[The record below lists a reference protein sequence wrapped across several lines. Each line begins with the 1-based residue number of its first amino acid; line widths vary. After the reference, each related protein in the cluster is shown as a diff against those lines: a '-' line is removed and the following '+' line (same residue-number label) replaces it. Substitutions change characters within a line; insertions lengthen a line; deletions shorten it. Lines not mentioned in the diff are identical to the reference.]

1 MYSVKEIIKEA
12 CIRVNLGRRNQGLND
27 GMEETG
33 FRLLKGII
41 TKYNNDNLMTFTQ
54 NSMILKNT
62 GLIHIYDEIDSLKG
76 EYNLYFNNAD
86 ELNEYEPTEE
96 DREND
101 VWAIL
106 KDHPN
111 VLYRVM
117 GVMTDQGVTYTWY
130 GTPVTNSQ
138 YNQRYSEMKAYE
150 AMYQANV
157 RNVAKINTLY
167 LINKQDPSI
176 SRELKFIPKEKFD
189 DFIKTAPVYTY
200 VQKGETEWLIELKPG
215 VVAQANYDIKMN
227 YNEGIDVDI
236 NDDLYIP
243 DAYTELLIVSLAYK
257 LALQFPRLDDNQMTR
272 LQNDMR
278 TMIENVRTPKAD
290 VKGIMREHSYGYG
303 RLTQDDLM
311 SGIYLL

>member
-1 MYSVKEIIKEA
+1 MYSVKEIIREA
-12 CIRVNLGRRNQGLND
+12 AIRVNLGRRNQGMND
-27 GMEETG
+27 GLEETG

-41 TKYNNDNLMTFTQ
+41 NRYNNDDLMAFTQ
-54 NSMILKNT
+54 NAMTVKNSQI
-62 GLIHIYDEIDSLKG
+62 IHIYDEIDSLKG
-76 EYNLYFNNAD
+76 ENNLYFDNAD

-111 VLYRVM
+111 VIYRVM
-117 GVMTDQGVTYTWY
+117 GVMTDQGVVYTWY
-130 GTPVTNSQ
+130 GTPVKNGQ

-150 AMYQANV
+150 SMEHV
-157 RNVAKINTLY
+157 KIRNMAKINTIY
-167 LINKQDPSI
+167 LVNQGDQQLAY
-176 SRELKFIPKEKFD
+176 ELKFVPKQKMD
-189 DFIKTAPVYTY
+189 DFVRTAPVYTF
-200 VQKGETEWLIELKPG
+200 VQKSETEWIIYLKPYT
-215 VVAQANYDIKMN
+215 ASLKYDVKIN

-257 LALQFPRLDDNQMTR
+257 LALQFPRLDANQMDR
-272 LQNDMR
+272 LQQDMR

-290 VKGIMREHSYGYG
+290 VKGVLRNNGYGYDK
-303 RLTQDDLM
+303 LTQDQLM
-311 SGIYLL
+311 SGIYLF